1 MKCPN
6 CNKEIAD
13 NSKFCPECGHNFS
26 QVQQGTPVQPQPT
39 PTQPVYAQPA
49 QPTPKKKKPLWLKIV
64 IGIVGLFIL
73 FAILGSCSDSS
84 SSTSTSTQTTS
95 GSDTST
101 PSSSDNSSSSSSSSS
116 SLVSSSTP
124 AGLYKDLSTIATIDF
139 TINDKA
145 KDFLVAHPELFPAT
159 SESACQPYID
169 SSIEYKH
176 IAKNAKNYGDKLM
189 KVYGQIVQTEE
200 ITTED
205 SGLSQDVSAINLI
218 DANGNQYYIYYIG
231 TNDLYED
238 DIVNVVGLPLDMSS
252 FTNTDNGETLCPILA
267 GCSIEKTE

>member
-26 QVQQGTPVQPQPT
+26 QVQQGTPVYTQST
-39 PTQPVYAQPA
+39 PTQPVYTQPG
-49 QPTPKKKKPLWLKIV
+49 QPMPKKKKPLWLKIV

-73 FAILGSCSDSS
+73 FAILGSCSDDS
-84 SSTSTSTQTTS
+84 SSTSTSTSTQPTS
-95 GSDTST
+95 ASDTS
-101 PSSSDNSSSSSSSSS
+101 NSSSSNDSSSV
-116 SLVSSSTP
+116 VSSSTP
-124 AGLYKDLSTIATIDF
+124 AGLYDDLAMISTIDF
-139 TINDKA
+139 TISDKA
-145 KDFLVAHPELFPAT
+145 KSFLVAHPELFPAT
-159 SESACQPYID
+159 SEAACQPYID

-176 IAKNAKNYGDKLM
+176 IAKNPKNYGDKLM
-189 KVYGQIVQTEE
+189 KVYGKIVQTQE
-200 ITTED
+200 IATED
-205 SGLSQDVSAINLI
+205 SGLNKEVSAINLV

-231 TNDLYED
+231 TNSLYEE

-267 GCSIEKTE
+267 GCTIEKAE